1 MAKILEVTDTDI
13 HRLDAKQL
21 TDLLRRLLLLEADR
35 YSIPRQAVDVSLQIN
50 VPDGGSD
57 GQIEWTDGLSE
68 TDFIP
73 SRHTLFQCKA
83 TKIEPAGCK
92 KEIQIKGSCDLKP
105 EVEHVLDNGGAY
117 VLFCTQS
124 LNTQQKNKRIEKIR
138 EAIKE
143 AGKRYDADVRIEI
156 YDAGRI
162 QNWVNLYPAA
172 IAAILEW
179 AGRATSSPAQTW
191 DHWSR
196 YGAFRK
202 FSFVA
207 DDQSTDYIRQLREH
221 LSSPRSVARIV
232 GLSGLGK
239 TRLALETFRPQ
250 ETKSF
255 DESVLVQKVVYMDA
269 SHDSQIADSIYNWTV
284 QKIDGIV
291 VVDNCDLALHKTL
304 QGHVEHEDSRL
315 SLLTLDYDTHPLPNI
330 HLITLD
336 RAPDSVIKKMLAQHF
351 SGLPD
356 TDLAR
361 ITEFAQGFPQMA
373 VLLAEARLQKEPDL
387 SKLTDDDLLQK
398 LLWGRRQESEKALQV
413 ITACS
418 LFEHLGLTDDR
429 EDQYKLVAKE
439 ICDLDPSAFYAH
451 VKDFVSHGIV
461 DERGRYISVVPVP
474 LAVRLA
480 ADWWRRCSPERAHKL
495 ISMEMPDVM
504 AEALCQR
511 MAKLDFL
518 PEAQNFVRDLC
529 GDQRPFGQA
538 EVLRSKRGSQLFRFL
553 AEVNPVAAARAVEN
567 AFCDWSREQLLEVVE
582 GRRDLIWALEK
593 LCFRKETFPKAVRVL
608 LRFAAA
614 ENESWSNNATG
625 IFRQLFHV
633 YLSGTEAPPAD
644 RLQVIDE
651 ALQSE
656 ERQGRELAVYALGE
670 ALQTSRFTRSSGAER
685 QGSSPDLKDWHPT
698 QWKEIFDYWKAALDR
713 LASLICDPTN
723 DCSDLAKE
731 QMSRSIRGLVE
742 NGRIED
748 VSTVLRQVV
757 AARGPYWPAALDQL
771 RDCRR
776 YESKLSDSARDEL
789 QELIALLQPDKLS
802 DRLRL
807 LVSQPSWDDWSEGPD
822 GSHIDQG
829 DVKATSLADELAA
842 NPLEL
847 TPCLPALLK
856 GEQRKAFVFG
866 KRLGERIR
874 NRGEFIDEA
883 LRILRMTSP
892 NEGNP
897 SLIGGFLA
905 GSQEDDPEFVDSILE
920 QTAGDPSLCVY
931 TVQLTHAITVR
942 SEHLTRIAELVE
954 QDRIPVESVR
964 AFAYGRP
971 LVHLPPKVVMAFTG
985 RIFSAPDKGCWA
997 ALEILFMYQYQDS
1010 AKWTGCVPEF
1020 RRYLLSRS
1028 LIDNIEIR
1036 GRDVGHW
1043 SEIATRL
1050 LEQQNAD
1057 TVLATHL
1064 AKEIVRVCKNEE
1076 LAMDHDYAFEAV
1088 ASVLLKDFRDMVW
1101 PIFSDALLGKD
1112 LLVTWNLTHLLTN
1125 HQETDDRPGL
1135 LSTMEDEFLKNWCV
1149 AHPDSAPA
1157 FLARNLPLLQEVDGQ
1172 WTWRPL
1178 AKWLIDQYGPAGKIL
1193 DELKANLGTYTW
1205 GGSLVPYF
1213 ERQIKPFEEL
1223 QKHPNSAVRRWAG
1236 QHLEYLNAEIRV
1248 AQQELAERA
1257 GGIHE

>member
-1 MAKILEVTDTDI
+1 MARILEVTDTDI
-13 HRLDAKQL
+13 HRLDANQL
-21 TDLLRRLLLLEADR
+21 TDLLCRLLNLEAER
-35 YSIPRQAVDVSLQIN
+35 FSIPKRAVDVSLQIN

-57 GQIEWTDGLSE
+57 GQIDWTDGPSE

-83 TKIEPAGCK
+83 TEIKPAGCK
-92 KEIQIKGSCDLKP
+92 KEVQINGSRTLKL
-105 EVEHVLDNGGAY
+105 EVEHVLDNGGSY

-124 LNTQQKNKRIEKIR
+124 LNTQQKNARIRKIR

-143 AGKRYDADVRIEI
+143 ADKSYAEDVIIKI
-156 YDAGRI
+156 YDAGMI

-172 IAAILEW
+172 VAAILEW
-179 AGRATSSPAQTW
+179 VGHATSSPAQTW
-191 DHWSR
+191 EHWSR
-196 YGAFRK
+196 HKNFRQ
-202 FSFVA
+202 FDFVA
-207 DDQSTDYIRQLREH
+207 DDQSTGYIRQLREY
-221 LSSPRSVARIV
+221 LSSPRHIARIV

-250 ETKSF
+250 KTDSLG
-255 DESVLVQKVVYMDA
+255 ESVLAQKVVYMDA
-269 SHDSQIADSIYNWTV
+269 SHDSQIAASMYNWALR
-284 QKIDGIV
+284 KLEGIV
-291 VVDNCDLALHKTL
+291 VVDNCDLALHKNL
-304 QGHVEHEDSRL
+304 QEYVEHEDSRL
-315 SLLTLDYDTHPLPNI
+315 SLLTLDYDPSKLANAN
-330 HLITLD
+330 LIKLD
-336 RAPDSVIKKMLAQHF
+336 RASNSVIKKMLDQHF

-373 VLLAEARLQKEPDL
+373 VLLAKARLREEPDL
-387 SKLTDDDLLQK
+387 SELTDNDLLQK
-398 LLWGRRQESEKALQV
+398 LLWGRSQENQEALQV

-429 EDQYKLVAKE
+429 EDQYKLVARE

-451 VKDFVSHGIV
+451 VKDFVSRGIV

-480 ADWWRRCSPERAHKL
+480 ADWWRRCSPDKAREL

-518 PEAQNFVRDLC
+518 PEAQDFVRDLC

-538 EVLRSKRGSQLFRFL
+538 EVLRSKRGSRLFRSL
-553 AEVNPVAAARAVEN
+553 AEVNPVAAVRAVEN
-567 AFCDWSREQLLEVVE
+567 AFCDWSREQLLEVVD
-582 GRRDLIWALEK
+582 GRRDLIRALEK
-593 LCFRKETFPKAVRVL
+593 LCFRKETFPVAARML

-614 ENESWSNNATG
+614 ENEHWTNNATG
-625 IFRQLFHV
+625 IFRRLFHV
-633 YLSGTEAPPAD
+633 LLSGTEAPPAD

-656 ERQGRELAVYALGE
+656 EYQERELAVCALGE
-670 ALQTSRFTRSSGAER
+670 ALQTRHFTRSSGAER
-685 QGSSPDLKDWHPT
+685 QGSSPDLEDWRPTVWKDV
-698 QWKEIFDYWKAALDR
+698 FDYWKAALDR
-713 LASLICDPTN
+713 LTSLICDPTN
-723 DCSDLAKE
+723 DYSDLAKE

-748 VSTVLRQVV
+748 VAIVLHRVI

-771 RDCRR
+771 RDYLR
-776 YESKLSDSARDEL
+776 YKSKLSDSARDEL
-789 QELIALLQPDKLS
+789 QKLIDLLQPDNLAG
-802 DRLRL
+802 RLH
-807 LVSQPSWDDWSEGPD
+807 LVVSHPSWHDWSEGPN
-822 GSHIDQG
+822 GSRIDQV
-829 DVKATSLADELAA
+829 DVRATSLADELAA
-842 NPLEL
+842 NPSDL
-847 TPCLPALLK
+847 TPCLPILLK

-874 NRGEFIDEA
+874 NRGEFIEEA

-892 NEGNP
+892 SEGNP
-897 SLIGGFLA
+897 SLISGFLA

-920 QTAGDPSLCVY
+920 QTAGDPSLCLH

-954 QDRIPVESVR
+954 QDRIPIESVR
-964 AFAYGRP
+964 AFAYGRA
-971 LVHLPPKVVMAFTG
+971 LAHLLPKVVMAFTR

-997 ALEILFMYQYQDS
+997 ALEILFMYQDQDS

-1028 LIDNIEIR
+1028 LIDNIEIG
-1036 GRDVGHW
+1036 GRDIGYW

-1050 LEQQNAD
+1050 LEQQNDD

-1076 LAMDHDYAFEAV
+1076 LAMDHDSTFKAV
-1088 ASVLLKDFRDMVW
+1088 AEILLTDFRDAVW

-1135 LSTMEDEFLKNWCV
+1135 LTTMEDEFLRNWCV
-1149 AHPDSAPA
+1149 ARPDSAPV
-1157 FLARNLPLLQEVDGQ
+1157 FLARNLSLLQEVDGQ
-1172 WTWRPL
+1172 WAWRPL
-1178 AKWLIDQYGPAGKIL
+1178 AKWLIDQYGSAREIL

-1205 GGSLVPYF
+1205 GGSQVPYF
-1213 ERQIKPFEEL
+1213 QRQIGPFEEL
-1223 QKHPNSAVRRWAG
+1223 RKHPNSSVRQWAG
-1236 QHLEYLNAEIRV
+1236 QHLKYLNAEIRV
-1248 AQQELAERA
+1248 AQQGLAERA

>member
-1 MAKILEVTDTDI
+1 MARILEVTDTDI
-13 HRLDAKQL
+13 HRLDANQL
-21 TDLLRRLLLLEADR
+21 TDLLCRLLNLEAER
-35 YSIPRQAVDVSLQIN
+35 FSIPKRAVDVSLQIN

-57 GQIEWTDGLSE
+57 GQIDWTDGPSE

-73 SRHTLFQCKA
+73 SQHTLFQCKA
-83 TKIEPAGCK
+83 TEIKPAGCK
-92 KEIQIKGSCDLKP
+92 KEVQINGSRTLKL
-105 EVEHVLDNGGAY
+105 EVERVLDNGGSY

-124 LNTQQKNKRIEKIR
+124 LNTQQKNARIRKIR

-143 AGKRYDADVRIEI
+143 ADKSYAEDVIIKI
-156 YDAGRI
+156 YDAGMI

-172 IAAILEW
+172 VAAILEW
-179 AGRATSSPAQTW
+179 VGHATSSPAQTW
-191 DHWSR
+191 EHWSR
-196 YGAFRK
+196 HKNFRQ
-202 FSFVA
+202 FDFVA
-207 DDQSTDYIRQLREH
+207 DDQSTGYIRQLREY
-221 LSSPRSVARIV
+221 LSSPRHIARIV

-250 ETKSF
+250 KTDSLG
-255 DESVLVQKVVYMDA
+255 ESVLAQKVVYMDA
-269 SHDSQIADSIYNWTV
+269 SHDSQIAASMYNWALR
-284 QKIDGIV
+284 KLEGIV
-291 VVDNCDLALHKTL
+291 VVDNCDLALHKNL
-304 QGHVEHEDSRL
+304 QEYVEHEDSRL
-315 SLLTLDYDTHPLPNI
+315 SLLTLDYDPSKLANAN
-330 HLITLD
+330 LIKLD
-336 RAPDSVIKKMLAQHF
+336 RASNSVIKKMLDQHF

-373 VLLAEARLQKEPDL
+373 VLLAKARLREEPDL
-387 SKLTDDDLLQK
+387 SELTDNDLLQK
-398 LLWGRRQESEKALQV
+398 LLWGRSQENQEALQV

-429 EDQYKLVAKE
+429 EDQYKLVARE

-451 VKDFVSHGIV
+451 VKDFVSRGIV

-480 ADWWRRCSPERAHKL
+480 ADWWRRCSPDKAHKL
-495 ISMEMPDVM
+495 ISMEMPDGM
-504 AEALCQR
+504 AKALCQR

-567 AFCDWSREQLLEVVE
+567 AFCDWSREQLLEVVD

-593 LCFRKETFPKAVRVL
+593 LCFRKETFPTAVRVL

-625 IFRQLFHV
+625 IFLQLFHV
-633 YLSGTEAPPAD
+633 LLSGTEAPPAD

-656 ERQGRELAVYALGE
+656 EYQERELAVCALGE
-670 ALQTSRFTRSSGAER
+670 ALQTSHFTRSSGAEH
-685 QGSSPDLKDWHPT
+685 QGSSPDLKDWRPT
-698 QWKEIFDYWKAALDR
+698 QWKEIFDYWNAALSR

-742 NGRIED
+742 EGRIED

-757 AARGPYWPAALDQL
+757 DARGPYWPAALDQL
-771 RDCRR
+771 RDYLR
-776 YESKLSDSARDEL
+776 YKSKLSDSARDEL
-789 QELIALLQPDKLS
+789 QKLIDLLQPDNLAG
-802 DRLRL
+802 RLH
-807 LVSQPSWDDWSEGPD
+807 LVVSHPSWHDWSEGLN
-822 GSHIDQG
+822 GSRIDQV
-829 DVKATSLADELAA
+829 DVRATSLADELAA
-842 NPLEL
+842 NPSEL
-847 TPCLPALLK
+847 TPCLPILLK

-874 NRGEFIDEA
+874 NRGEFIEEA

-892 NEGNP
+892 SEGNP
-897 SLIGGFLA
+897 SLISGFLA

-920 QTAGDPSLCVY
+920 QTAGDPSLCLH
-931 TVQLTHAITVR
+931 TVQLTHAITIR

-954 QDRIPVESVR
+954 QDRIPIESVR
-964 AFAYGRP
+964 AFAYGRA
-971 LVHLPPKVVMAFTG
+971 LAHLLPKVVMAFTR

-997 ALEILFMYQYQDS
+997 ALEILFMYQDQDS

-1028 LIDNIEIR
+1028 LIDNIEIG
-1036 GRDVGHW
+1036 GRDIGYW

-1050 LEQQNAD
+1050 LEQQNDD

-1076 LAMDHDYAFEAV
+1076 LAMDHDSTFKAV
-1088 ASVLLKDFRDMVW
+1088 AEILLTDFRDAVW

-1135 LSTMEDEFLKNWCV
+1135 LTTMEDEFLRNWCV
-1149 AHPDSAPA
+1149 ARPDSAPV
-1157 FLARNLPLLQEVDGQ
+1157 FLARNLSLLQEVDGQ
-1172 WTWRPL
+1172 WAWRPL
-1178 AKWLIDQYGPAGKIL
+1178 AKWLIDQYGSAREIL

-1205 GGSLVPYF
+1205 RGSQVPYF
-1213 ERQIKPFEEL
+1213 QRQIGPFEEL
-1223 QKHPNSAVRRWAG
+1223 RKHPNSSVRQWAG
-1236 QHLEYLNAEIRV
+1236 QHLKYLNAEIRV
-1248 AQQELAERA
+1248 AQQGLAERA